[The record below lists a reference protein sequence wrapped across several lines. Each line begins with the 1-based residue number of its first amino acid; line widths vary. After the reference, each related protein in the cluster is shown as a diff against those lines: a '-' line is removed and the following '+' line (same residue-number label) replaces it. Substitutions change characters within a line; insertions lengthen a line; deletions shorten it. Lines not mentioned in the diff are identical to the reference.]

1 MVLLRKRFPQ
11 KCNLQTAAE
20 LSVKL
25 SIKEKLMRKIV
36 LLSSLFVSSLSV
48 ADEFYD
54 GIEGI
59 CTKDR
64 YIIEYF
70 SAYNEEGIKLYNL
83 RAGRSQKECALG
95 GDVYKLVPL
104 SSGVSERGMCGG
116 YELIYINVEKNGNL
130 IFSEPAV
137 ASCMENESYISKIE
151 FVKGFEKP
159 EVTRTNGDPW

>member
-1 MVLLRKRFPQ
+1 MKKMILAISVLVP
-11 KCNLQTAAE
+11 
-20 LSVKL
+20 
-25 SIKEKLMRKIV
+25 
-36 LLSSLFVSSLSV
+36 SLSA

-70 SAYNEEGIKLYNL
+70 SAYNEEGVKLYNL
-83 RAGRSQKECALG
+83 RAGRSQKECTLG
-95 GDVYKLVPL
+95 GDVYKLIPL
-104 SSGVSERGMCGG
+104 SSGVSARGMCGG
-116 YELIYINVEKNGNL
+116 YEFIYINIEKNGNL

-137 ASCMENESYISKIE
+137 GSCMENESYISKIE

-159 EVTRTNGDPW
+159 EITRTKGDPW